1 MAYLT
6 SEAAKALKSAKG
18 ITSHNGSLRVQFKIP
33 GRISPIKKS
42 LGYPPTASN
51 IELAKLT
58 LANIKRDVANGLFD
72 NDEERFWDTHF
83 PLSGSPNIKNITVRE
98 CFSRY
103 KEAYKGNL
111 SFSVSCKLNTAFNWL
126 EKFGYADKPL
136 KYVTTDA
143 LNKMRG
149 KTVTGNK
156 RGAFE
161 GCAASTVNEY
171 SQTLGRVLSFAATE
185 KFIKDNPMK
194 YVHPIA
200 KDDSKLDPEDRVV
213 KPFTLA
219 QLNSLL
225 LVIHLPKIKGMVQF
239 LAWTGLRPG
248 ELKALAWEDVNME
261 KKQINVRYN
270 LTREGTLKVPK
281 TQSSFRTIELLPA
294 AYKILVEMQK
304 FTSHLPAIEEV
315 IHYKNAKT
323 KAVLRRRV
331 FLSRGNQPYK
341 RPELTTAPK
350 QWAKWLRQ
358 AEIPHRAA
366 YQLRHTFASQLLTSG
381 CDMAWLASQMGHKN
395 WNMIGKIYGK
405 WIPEDNPDYVKK
417 LAEKLGQ
424 AY

>member
-1 MAYLT
+1 MAQLT
-6 SEAAKALKSAKG
+6 PVVAEALQSAKG
-18 ITSHNGSLRVQFKIP
+18 VTVHNGSLRVQFKIP
-33 GRISPIKKS
+33 GRLSPIKRS
-42 LGYPPTASN
+42 LGYPPTIMN
-51 IELAKLT
+51 IESAKLT
-58 LANIKRDVANGLFD
+58 LANIKRDVTNGLFD

-171 SQTLGRVLSFAATE
+171 SQTLGRVLSFATTE
-185 KFIKDNPMK
+185 KFMKDNPMK

-200 KDDSKLDPEDRVV
+200 KDDTKLDPEDRVV

-225 LVIHLPKIKGMVQF
+225 LVIHFPKMKSMAQF

-261 KKQINVRYN
+261 KKQISVKCN
-270 LTREGTLKVPK
+270 LTRNGKLKVPK
-281 TQSSFRTIELLPA
+281 TESSFRTIELLPA
-294 AYKILVEMQK
+294 AYKVLVEMEK
-304 FTSHLPAIEEV
+304 LTSHLPAIEEV
-315 IHYKNAKT
+315 VHYKNAKSKT
-323 KAVLRRRV
+323 VLRRRV

-341 RPELTTAPK
+341 RPELTTASK

-358 AEIPHRAA
+358 AKIPHRAA

-405 WIPEDNPDYVKK
+405 WIPEDNPDYVKN

-424 AY
+424 TY

>member
-1 MAYLT
+1 
-6 SEAAKALKSAKG
+6 
-18 ITSHNGSLRVQFKIP
+18 
-33 GRISPIKKS
+33 
-42 LGYPPTASN
+42 
-51 IELAKLT
+51 
-58 LANIKRDVANGLFD
+58 
-72 NDEERFWDTHF
+72 
-83 PLSGSPNIKNITVRE
+83 VRE
-98 CFSRY
+98 CFTKY
-103 KEAYKGNL
+103 KEAYKANL
-111 SFSVSCKLNTAFNWL
+111 FFSVSCKINTAFNWL
-126 EKFGYADKPL
+126 EEFGYADKPL

-156 RGAFE
+156 RAAFE

-185 KFIKDNPMK
+185 KFIKDNQMK
-194 YVHPIA
+194 YVRPIA
-200 KDDSKLDPEDRVV
+200 KDDSKLAPEDRVV

-225 LVIHLPKIKGMVQF
+225 LVIHLPKIKSMIQF
-239 LAWTGLRPG
+239 LAWTGLRLG
-248 ELKALAWEDVNME
+248 ELKALAWEDVNMNT
-261 KKQINVRYN
+261 KQITVRCN
-270 LTREGTLKVPK
+270 LTREGKLKIPK

-304 FTSHLPAIEEV
+304 FTSQQPAVEEV
-315 IHYKNAKT
+315 IHYKNAKSKT
-323 KAVLRRRV
+323 VLRRRV

-358 AEIPHRAA
+358 AKIPHRAA

-405 WIPEDNPDYVKK
+405 WIPEDNPDYVKN

>member
-1 MAYLT
+1 MM
-6 SEAAKALKSAKG
+6 KS
-18 ITSHNGSLRVQFKIP
+18 
-33 GRISPIKKS
+33 
-42 LGYPPTASN
+42 
-51 IELAKLT
+51 
-58 LANIKRDVANGLFD
+58 D
-72 NDEERFWDTHF
+72 FWDTHF
-83 PLSGSPNIKNITVRE
+83 PLSSSPNIKNITVRE

-171 SQTLGRVLSFAATE
+171 SQTLGRVLSFAANE
-185 KFIKDNPMK
+185 KFIKENPMK
-194 YVHPIA
+194 FVHPIA
-200 KDDSKLDPEDRVV
+200 KDDTNLDPEDRVV

-225 LVIHLPKIKGMVQF
+225 RVIHIPKIKNMVSF

-248 ELKALAWEDVNME
+248 ELKALAWEDVDME
-261 KKQINVRYN
+261 KKQITVKFN
-270 LTREGTLKVPK
+270 LTREGKLKIPK
-281 TQSSFRTIELLPA
+281 TVSSFRTIELLPA
-294 AYKILVEMQK
+294 AYKILVEMK
-304 FTSHLPAIEEV
+304 NFTSHLPAIEEV
-315 IHYKNAKT
+315 INYKNDKT
-323 KAVLRRRV
+323 KSVLRRRV

-350 QWAKWLRQ
+350 QWSKWLRQ
-358 AEIPHRAA
+358 AKIPHRAA

-405 WIPEDNPDYVKK
+405 WIPEDNPDYIKR
-417 LAEKLGQ
+417 LAKKLGQ
-424 AY
+424 TY